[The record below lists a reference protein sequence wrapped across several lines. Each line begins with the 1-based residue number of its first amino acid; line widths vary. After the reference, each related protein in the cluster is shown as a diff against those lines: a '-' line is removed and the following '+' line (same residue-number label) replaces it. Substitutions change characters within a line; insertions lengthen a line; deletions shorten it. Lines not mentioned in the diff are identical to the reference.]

1 MHGYGRSVFSGTK
14 IETFKITV
22 LGVLKK
28 IDFGGDMILIRVDD
42 GPPVKQK
49 TGISAGMSGSPV
61 YIDGKIV
68 GAIAFAWPFAK
79 EPVAGVTPIRQM
91 LEAYEPGASGQS
103 VPPSGRAESTPRSP
117 RTAAAI
123 SASAGRQV
131 RTTSLAAATAAGSAT
146 RRPPASARVLA
157 AASRRVQKVSS

>member
-1 MHGYGRSVFSGTK
+1 M
-14 IETFKITV
+14 IE
-22 LGVLKK
+22 
-28 IDFGGDMILIRVDD
+28 RVAASAPLV
-42 GPPVKQK
+42 PPL
-49 TGISAGMSGSPV
+49 T
-61 YIDGKIV
+61 
-68 GAIAFAWPFAK
+68 
-79 EPVAGVTPIRQM
+79 
-91 LEAYEPGASGQS
+91 GASSTPMPRPAARSAICRTIIGVAVLSSIS

-146 RRPPASARVLA
+146 RRPPASTKVLA